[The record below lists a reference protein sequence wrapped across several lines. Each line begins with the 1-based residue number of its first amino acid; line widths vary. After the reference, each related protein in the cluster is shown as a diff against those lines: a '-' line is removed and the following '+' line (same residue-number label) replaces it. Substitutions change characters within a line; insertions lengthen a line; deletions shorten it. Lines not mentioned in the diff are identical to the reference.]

1 MSLLVRC
8 PDFRGCN
15 VVLERVKCVLFIEV
29 SSFKIVLILSVFVL
43 SQDVVNDI
51 DGAQKVGMKGILV
64 KTGKQINL
72 VLFLYKTFTQVCL
85 VS

>member
-15 VVLERVKCVLFIEV
+15 VHKQGSWKSELSIIIEV
-29 SSFKIVLILSVFVL
+29 SSFKLILSAFVL

-64 KTGKQINL
+64 KTGKQITRI
-72 VLFLYKTFTQVCL
+72 YIL
-85 VS
+85 VSLVYRLFHR